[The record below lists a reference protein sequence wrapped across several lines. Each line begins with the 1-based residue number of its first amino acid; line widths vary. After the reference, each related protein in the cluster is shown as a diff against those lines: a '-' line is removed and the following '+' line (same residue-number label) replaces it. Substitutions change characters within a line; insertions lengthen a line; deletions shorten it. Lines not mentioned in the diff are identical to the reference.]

1 MRGALWGIG
10 LALAL
15 SGTATAQTTR
25 CANTIYGMPEFG
37 MTCETSGGSS
47 PPVSW
52 RDVSPVPCNAFQR
65 AALGPEH
72 CGARDVAAARKKV
85 GEQIA
90 AGDCD
95 AALKGALA
103 TGDLAFAR
111 EVRDFCGSP
120 PAQ

>member
-1 MRGALWGIG
+1 
-10 LALAL
+10 
-15 SGTATAQTTR
+15 
-25 CANTIYGMPEFG
+25 
-37 MTCETSGGSS
+37 
-47 PPVSW
+47 
-52 RDVSPVPCNAFQR
+52 VSPVPCNAFQR

-111 EVRDFCGSP
+111 EVRDFCAP
-120 PAQ
+120 PAAQ